1 MKPHLRFYITGK
13 ARVNCQT
20 YHSIDDYGQRL
31 NLRPRNL
38 CLKLLVDILGAAD
51 EPEYLIVFS
60 PRLLLRVP
68 PSLK

>member
-1 MKPHLRFYITGK
+1 MSIVKHI
-13 ARVNCQT
+13 
-20 YHSIDDYGQRL
+20 HSIDNYGSRL

-51 EPEYLIVFS
+51 EPEFLIVFS

-68 PSLK
+68 PSLKEKKEI